1 MASIILFFLLLLLY
15 LILGLDFYK
24 SKSIKHF
31 MLWTVVLPLTSAL
44 TIIHTRFQ
52 INVYYAFV
60 IIPLLFY
67 VFNTLVNFKTDKTI
81 FLASGLILAFIT
93 FYLCYTFLLN
103 PDNLLIINIAKDVKP
118 LLFLALGFVF
128 LDMLKNTQVDWNSLL
143 ARNILKYHCLASV
156 IWFVIFNNT
165 NLAGTVSNDAYFE
178 INETRYAAIG
188 TSYVLLYFI
197 AGLSSSKKFNG
208 WDIAYIAIPL
218 FLAGN
223 RTMFFIFGIL
233 YVANLFLSTENIY
246 GLFKK
251 ILLFIVAIFGLVLG
265 VFNLNEKL
273 KERIISMF
281 DYNLVMEQLFSK
293 RFSPF
298 IEEIAT
304 FEWYH
309 YIFGKG
315 IGETLFIPWF
325 VYRKNIDNFNIS
337 MDNIY
342 MTMYVK
348 YGVFSLIIYFMLLFF
363 IFKTK
368 TNQKFKILLT
378 LYFLISGLTTAF
390 LYQTKFL
397 FILLVLT
404 GFGFVKGEY
413 NKVEKF

>member
-1 MASIILFFLLLLLY
+1 MIPLITFFLLLLVY
-15 LILGLDFYK
+15 LLLGLDFYRTK
-24 SKSIKHF
+24 NINWF
-31 MLWTVVLPLTSAL
+31 MLLTVVLPLTPAL
-44 TIIHTRFQ
+44 SILHTRFQ
-52 INVYYAFV
+52 INIYYAFV
-60 IIPLLFY
+60 FFPLVLY
-67 VFNTLVNFKTDKTI
+67 SANTLINSKISKNI
-81 FLASGLILAFIT
+81 FITSGISFAFIA
-93 FYLCYTFLLN
+93 FFICYTLLLN
-103 PDNLLIINIAKDVKP
+103 ADNLVIINIAKDIKP
-118 LLFLALGFVF
+118 LLFLSLGFVF
-128 LDMLKNTQVDWNSLL
+128 FEMLKNVQVDWNSNL
-143 ARNILKYHCLASV
+143 AKKTLKFHCIASV
-156 IWFVIFNNT
+156 LWFLVLNNT
-165 NLAGTVSNDAYFE
+165 NLTGFISNDAYFE
-178 INETRYAAIG
+178 INETRYGSIAL
-188 TSYVLLYFI
+188 TYVILYYI
-197 AGLSSSKKFNG
+197 AKLSSNIKFDK
-208 WDIAYIAIPL
+208 WDVIYIAIPL

-223 RTMFFIFGIL
+223 RTIFFALGIL
-233 YVANLFLSTENIY
+233 YIANLFLSTESVVGLLKKI
-246 GLFKK
+246 GLFV
-251 ILLFIVAIFGLVLG
+251 IGLFVLVLG

-325 VYRKNIDNFNIS
+325 VYRQNIDNFNIS

-348 YGVFSLIIYFMLLFF
+348 YGVFSLIIYLLLLIF
-363 IFKTK
+363 IFKTN
-368 TNQKFKILLT
+368 TNQRFKILLT
-378 LYFLISGLTTAF
+378 LYFFVSGLTMAF

-404 GFGFVKGEY
+404 GFGFVKGES

>member
-1 MASIILFFLLLLLY
+1 MAYAIVFIALLLFY
-15 LILGLDFYK
+15 LILGIKF
-24 SKSIKHF
+24 SKDNVIFTF
-31 MLWTVVLPLTSAL
+31 MLWTVILPLTSAL
-44 TIIHTRFQ
+44 AIIHTRFQ
-52 INVYYAFV
+52 INVYYAFA
-60 IIPLLFY
+60 IFPLVFY
-67 VFNTLVNFKTDKTI
+67 LSNTFVYFKIAKNV
-81 FLASGLILAFIT
+81 FLASGIVLAFIS
-93 FYLCYTFLLN
+93 FYLCYTLLLN
-103 PDNLLIINIAKDVKP
+103 PGNLVVINIAKDVKP
-118 LLFLALGFVF
+118 LLFVALGFVF
-128 LDMLKNTQVDWNSLL
+128 LDMLKNTQVDWNSKL
-143 ARNILKYHCLASV
+143 ADKILKYHCFASV
-156 IWFVIFNNT
+156 IWFIVFNST

-197 AGLSSSKKFNG
+197 AGLSSNKKFNG
-208 WDIAYIAIPL
+208 WDVAYIAIPL

-233 YVANLFLSTENIY
+233 YVANLFLSTDNVT
-246 GLFKK
+246 GLLKK
-251 ILLFIVAIFGLVLG
+251 IFLFVLGTFALVLG

-281 DYNLVMEQLFSK
+281 DYDLVMEQLFSK

-298 IEEIAT
+298 IEELAT

-348 YGVFSLIIYFMLLFF
+348 YGVFSLIIYLLLLIF

-368 TNQKFKILLT
+368 TNQRFKILLT
-378 LYFLISGLTTAF
+378 LYFFISGLTMAF
-390 LYQTKFL
+390 IYQTKFL

-404 GFGFVKGEY
+404 GFGFVNAEY
-413 NKVEKF
+413 SKAEKQ